1 MYKNNIE
8 FIINST
14 NKDEPMYGILALV
27 SDTLESMKADI
38 ASQRVD
44 EEQKKAFRSAMK
56 DMISGLIKL
65 NGIVEG
71 MGQRVR

>member
-14 NKDEPMYGILALV
+14 NKDEPMYGIIALV

-38 ASQRVD
+38 ASQRAD

-71 MGQRVR
+71 AGQRVR

>member
-14 NKDEPMYGILALV
+14 NKDEPMYGIIALV

-44 EEQKKAFRSAMK
+44 EDQKKAFRSAMK

-71 MGQRVR
+71 AGQRVR

>member
-14 NKDEPMYGILALV
+14 NKDEPVYGILALI
-27 SDTLESMKADI
+27 SDTLESMKADVS
-38 ASQRVD
+38 SQKID
-44 EEQKKAFRSAMK
+44 EEQKKAFKSAMK

-65 NGIVEG
+65 DGIVEG
-71 MGQRVR
+71 LGQRVR